1 MIRVAVT
8 AKGVPGLS
16 KDTMEMELPADSTV
30 ATVLD
35 LVLAAKGG
43 PKPETDPKVFRSVIA
58 TVNGR
63 YIPASLVDKTVL
75 GAGDEVTVMPLIV
88 GG

>member
-1 MIRVAVT
+1 MRVTVT
-8 AKGVPGLS
+8 AKGMPGFA
-16 KDTMEMELPADSTV
+16 KDPLELELPSGSTV

-43 PKPETDPKVFRSVIA
+43 SRPHTDPQVFRTVLA

-63 YIPASLVDKTVL
+63 YIPASAVEQTGLAT
-75 GAGDEVTVMPLIV
+75 GDEVGVMPLIV

>member
-1 MIRVAVT
+1 MIHVAVT
-8 AKGVPGLS
+8 AKGVPGFS
-16 KDTMEMELPADSTV
+16 KDPMQMELPADSTV

-35 LVLAAKGG
+35 QVLTVNGG
-43 PKPETDPKVFRSVIA
+43 PKPETDPKAYGSLIA

-63 YIPASLVDKTVL
+63 YIPTSLVDKTVL
-75 GAGDEVTVMPLIV
+75 GADDEVTVMPLIV

>member
-1 MIRVAVT
+1 MIRVAVI
-8 AKGVPGLS
+8 AKGVPGCS
-16 KDTMEMELPADSTV
+16 KDPIEIELPADSTV
-30 ATVLD
+30 ATVLR
-35 LVLAAKGG
+35 LVLAAEGV
-43 PKPETDPKVFRSVIA
+43 PQPETDLKVFRSVIA